1 MEPEAGTPNRVGQL
15 DWLLDDLVRRV
26 AHITKAVILSQD
38 GMTLGTSDTLERD
51 DAEHLAALA
60 AGFQSLARGACQHFG
75 GGAARQT
82 VIEMEAGF
90 LLVTAAGSGTCLAVI
105 TAAGAAHTQLRQLA
119 QEPGAGADLEA
130 ASRAALTDAR
140 LYEVR
145 ERLFIDASPAVA
157 GAGQAMFERLRGL
170 RRTVAAGAALSSPAF
185 HDAYHPYIEAVWAY
199 RIAVRGELEGGSLSP
214 AVFGWTAW
222 DGRERCPLCRPDLV
236 GTR

>member
-1 MEPEAGTPNRVGQL
+1 MVAAFKGGG
-15 DWLLDDLVRRV
+15 VRRTSSSS
-26 AHITKAVILSQD
+26 APRAPHIP
-38 GMTLGTSDTLERD
+38 
-51 DAEHLAALA
+51 
-60 AGFQSLARGACQHFG
+60 
-75 GGAARQT
+75 
-82 VIEMEAGF
+82 
-90 LLVTAAGSGTCLAVI
+90 
-105 TAAGAAHTQLRQLA
+105 QLRQLA
-119 QEPGAGADLEA
+119 QDPGVGADLEA

-236 GTR
+236 GTGDPQPSVV